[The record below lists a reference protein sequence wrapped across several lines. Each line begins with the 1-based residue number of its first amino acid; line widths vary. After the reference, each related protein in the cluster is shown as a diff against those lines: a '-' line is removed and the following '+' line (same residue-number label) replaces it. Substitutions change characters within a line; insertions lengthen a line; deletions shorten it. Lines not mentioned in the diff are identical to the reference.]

1 MMAFVALDTTEAA
14 MSTPDAIPQDLIPL
28 SEACKLGPRPA
39 RGARRHRST
48 VLRWVLA
55 GRLRGWKS
63 GGNWYVSKAELQALL
78 RPECVQSAVCDEV
91 QARLEAEAR
100 AAETDRV
107 LRAHGIRR

>member
-1 MMAFVALDTTEAA
+1 
-14 MSTPDAIPQDLIPL
+14 MSTPDTTPQDLIPL

-39 RGARRHRST
+39 RGTRRHRST

-55 GRLRGWKS
+55 GRLRGWRS

-78 RPECVQSAVCDEV
+78 RPECVQPAACEEV
-91 QARLEAEAR
+91 RARLEAEAR

-107 LRAHGIRR
+107 LRAHGVRR